1 MSFEDLKVAQLRDAA
16 EEFAVDLD
24 GVKGKQGIIDALN
37 EFGVEYA
44 DYVALVERRE
54 APVDAAALPEVKPVA
69 TVARPKEVPGQ
80 TVVVKMVR
88 ANPRYDAAGFT
99 FTKEH
104 PYVPMTLEQA
114 QELFDLEEGFT
125 IATPREVQEYYS

>member
-16 EEFAVDLD
+16 EEFAVDLN
-24 GVKGKQGIIDALN
+24 GVKGKQGIIDALT
-37 EFGVEYA
+37 EFGVEYS
-44 DYVALVERRE
+44 DYAALVERRE
-54 APVDAAALPEVKPVA
+54 APVDAAVLPEVKPEP
-69 TVARPKEVPGQ
+69 VARPKEVPGQ